1 MSRLYLLQGGTG
13 FPLLPSLPP
22 SLVLGIPGSPY
33 FFSSANLK
41 HNVERDSPKSSDC
54 VWKQQI
60 LRKGEFAKGC
70 AREKP
75 FTVKMRRISDI
86 AEPQS
91 LSNKDQ

>member
-1 MSRLYLLQGGTG
+1 MNKLYLLQGGTG
-13 FPLLPSLPP
+13 FSPCPSLPP
-22 SLVLGIPGSPY
+22 SLVLGTPGSPH
-33 FFSSANLK
+33 FFSSVSLK
-41 HNVERDSPKSSDC
+41 HNVERDSPKSSGC

-75 FTVKMRRISDI
+75 FMMKMRRRSDI
-86 AEPQS
+86 VEQQS